1 VRDLPPIFEKFYG
14 NEGERR
20 CKVCGTVHPGRA

>member
-14 NEGERR
+14 NEEERR
-20 CKVCGTVHPGRA
+20 CQNCGTVHPGRA